1 MNYQELTHS
10 LTPRYDLSEA
20 RAVVRLVLEQRFQM
34 TFADVLCGKVNELSR
49 DNRNALAKIMK
60 RLETGEPVQ
69 YVLGEC
75 EFYGRMFCVR
85 PGVLIPR
92 PETEELVEWV
102 ISEQK
107 QCRILD
113 IGTGSGCIS
122 VSLAAELKADVTA
135 WDISPDAL
143 SVASDNAK
151 RHGVNLTLR
160 QIDVLSDSPDGG
172 VKPEDRR
179 KTYDVI
185 VSNPP
190 YICDKE
196 RKDMEANVLDHEPHI
211 ALFVPDNDPLL
222 FYRRIALLA
231 KDMLLPGGALYFEGN
246 REYAEDVAAMMRSMG
261 YDDVEVR
268 SDQYGNPRMIRG
280 RIS

>member
-172 VKPEDRR
+172 VKPEDRS

>member
-75 EFYGRMFCVR
+75 EFYGRMFYVR

-151 RHGVNLTLR
+151 RLGVNLTLR

-268 SDQYGNPRMIRG
+268 SDQYGNPRMTRG